1 MRLTDK
7 QKAEVI
13 RDYACGKSQ
22 TEIAKK
28 LKISDAA
35 VSKIL
40 KAEKVKLSEK
50 KLNPKLKL
58 NKTQKEMSDEIV
70 EKATVALLEKN
81 YEKMS
86 PETLVKIIER
96 MTFIYKDE
104 KNEEPITAIE
114 VRVVDGSDT
123 ND

>member
-1 MRLTDK
+1 MPRLTDK
-7 QKAEVI
+7 QRKEVVD
-13 RDYACGKSQ
+13 DYRAGKLQ
-22 TEIAKK
+22 TDIAKK
-28 LKISDAA
+28 LNITDAA

-40 KAEKVKLSEK
+40 KTEKSK
-50 KLNPKLKL
+50 KRFPL

>member
-81 YEKMS
+81 YVNPAFS
-86 PETLVKIIER
+86 LWWGYARARYKIR
-96 MTFIYKDE
+96 LRNRNLKRG
-104 KNEEPITAIE
+104 
-114 VRVVDGSDT
+114 VRRPVLF
-123 ND
+123 